1 MLGTGIIRALL
12 HATEWLDLQ
21 ASRVA
26 GHLADTVG
34 GDRIGAK
41 AVEAI
46 ARAYAATDRANA
58 AQLERSTGLSGPPGK
73 EVAKEFA
80 PPEGRRG
87 YSAETQRGEQ
97 GQEVLGNPR
106 AGNPVPQNPHLERLQ
121 ALAEAQGVKLAATEV
136 RRLVPDDWPVN
147 QYLAIRNAGRDP
159 LDISATLAKV

>member
-12 HATEWLDLQ
+12 HATERLDLQ

-41 AVEAI
+41 AVEAT

-58 AQLERSTGLSGPPGK
+58 AQLERSTGSSGPPGK

-87 YSAETQRGEQ
+87 YSAEPNA
-97 GQEVLGNPR
+97 VNK
-106 AGNPVPQNPHLERLQ
+106 
-121 ALAEAQGVKLAATEV
+121 VK
-136 RRLVPDDWPVN
+136 RC
-147 QYLAIRNAGRDP
+147 
-159 LDISATLAKV
+159 SATLAPVTPCLRTRTSSVCKRWQRHRVSNSPLPTSVVSTTSS